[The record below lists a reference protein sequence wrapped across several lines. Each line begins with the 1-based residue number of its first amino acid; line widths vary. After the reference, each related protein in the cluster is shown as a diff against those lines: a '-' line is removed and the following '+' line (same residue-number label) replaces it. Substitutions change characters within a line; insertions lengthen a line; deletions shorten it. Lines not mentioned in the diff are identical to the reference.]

1 MSEPPHQQQPR
12 KLKRCQ
18 KCRKVIDT
26 DLFDEHEKEWCKF
39 KSQDK
44 VCDSIKKPLASK
56 SLVQTSDVEDRDL
69 FDDHTNKWSNH
80 KSQNQLSAKIGMS
93 QPSKTCEL
101 RSESSSTLIE
111 ENDGSA
117 SYQQTF
123 PTKSMFKC
131 RGCNTSVQNTK
142 LLLHLLY
149 ENIHCKQAYSKSDF
163 LCIFVRVKE
172 THGNLNPQFF

>member
-26 DLFDEHEKEWCKF
+26 DLFDEHEKKWCKF

-80 KSQNQLSAKIGMS
+80 KSQNQLSAKIGM
-93 QPSKTCEL
+93 KTEACEA
-101 RSESSSTLIE
+101 
-111 ENDGSA
+111 N
-117 SYQQTF
+117 
-123 PTKSMFKC
+123 
-131 RGCNTSVQNTK
+131 
-142 LLLHLLY
+142 
-149 ENIHCKQAYSKSDF
+149 
-163 LCIFVRVKE
+163 
-172 THGNLNPQFF
+172 